1 MSPFTRLVMLAAVAA
16 APLTTLITP
25 SAARS
30 YPIDCA
36 ILLCMVGGFPASAE
50 CSAAKA
56 EVIRRITP
64 WPVEP
69 PLQLWRCPMGIDPEV
84 AAIAGITPPQL
95 GPDGLT
101 PEVRAYRDAM
111 EIYHIRYR
119 RFSDTG
125 GDIMVEDS
133 TQAGTYGRTGAFS
146 WQRASFEQGPA
157 WLAEAVGGKHVTLRV
172 CIRDNDTRCLAYQTI
187 GSVNRG
193 QREFTSLRGVA
204 LRYRDHTGAYHHQFV
219 RY

>member
-1 MSPFTRLVMLAAVAA
+1 MKLRYLSAA
-16 APLTTLITP
+16 ALALAPPVP
-25 SAARS
+25 SAA

-36 ILLCMVGGFPASAE
+36 ILLCMAGGFPASAE

-64 WPVEP
+64 WPIEP

-84 AAIAGITPPQL
+84 AALAGITPLQL
-95 GPDGLT
+95 GVDGLT

-119 RFSDTG
+119 RFRDKQ
-125 GDIMVEDS
+125 GDLLIEDS
-133 TQAGTYGRTGAFS
+133 TQVGTYGRTGAFS
-146 WQRASFEQGPA
+146 WLGASFEEGPA
-157 WLAEAVGGKHVTLRV
+157 WLAEAVGGRRVVLRV
-172 CIRDNDTRCLAYQTI
+172 CTRDNDTGCLTYQTVRT
-187 GSVNRG
+187 VNRG
-193 QREFTSLRGVA
+193 QRELISLRGVA
-204 LRYRDHTGAYHHQFV
+204 FRYRDHTGTYHHQFV

>member
-1 MSPFTRLVMLAAVAA
+1 MKLRDLSLAATLAFVL
-16 APLTTLITP
+16 PLP
-25 SAARS
+25 SAA

-36 ILLCMVGGFPASAE
+36 ILLCMAGGFPASAE

-56 EVIRRITP
+56 EMIRRITP
-64 WPVEP
+64 WPIEP
-69 PLQLWRCPMGIDPEV
+69 PLQLWRCPMGINPKV
-84 AAIAGITPPQL
+84 AALAGITPPQL

-101 PEVRAYRDAM
+101 PNVRAYRDAM

-119 RFSDTG
+119 RFRDKE
-125 GDIMVEDS
+125 GDLLVEDS

-146 WQRASFEQGPA
+146 WQHASFEEGPA
-157 WLAEAVGGKHVTLRV
+157 WLADAVEGRRVALRV
-172 CIRDNDTRCLAYQTI
+172 CTRDNDTGCLAYQTI

-193 QREFTSLRGVA
+193 QREITSLRGVA
-204 LRYRDHTGAYHHQFV
+204 FRYRDHTGAYHHQFV